1 MKSKRAM
8 IERRNT
14 ERRLRRELKRNPP
27 SLFSKC
33 FDTILKWAQGL
44 FLLSFFVVAISP
56 IMFLI
61 PGLKNRDLILFSAER
76 MVTFL
81 LFGIMLIGCLVGTRA
96 IFKPTKDSNIFREKI
111 DGRRRQII
119 KAAVLLFFAAVF
131 ILSAIVCWSQL
142 KALAGVWQF
151 LLP

>member
-14 ERRLRRELKRNPP
+14 ERRWRRELKKNPP
-27 SLFSKC
+27 SLLSIW
-33 FDTILKWAQGL
+33 FDTILKWAQVM
-44 FLLSFFVVAISP
+44 FLVSLFVVAISP

-61 PGLKNRDLILFSAER
+61 PGLEDTDLIFFTAER
-76 MVTFL
+76 VVTFL

-96 IFKPTKDSNIFREKI
+96 IFKSTKDSSRIRKER
-111 DGRRRQII
+111 DGRRKQII
-119 KAAVLLFFAAVF
+119 KSAVLLFFTVVF
-131 ILSAIVCWSQL
+131 IFAAIVCWSQL

-151 LLP
+151 LMS

>member
-14 ERRLRRELKRNPP
+14 ERRLRRELKKNPP
-27 SLFSKC
+27 GVLSKW
-33 FDTILKWAQGL
+33 FDTILKWTQGL
-44 FLLSFFVVAISP
+44 FLLSLFVVAISP

-61 PGLKNRDLILFSAER
+61 PGLKNTDLILFTAER
-76 MVTFL
+76 MVTLL

-96 IFKPTKDSNIFREKI
+96 IFKPTNDSRKI
-111 DGRRRQII
+111 QKKTDGRRKQIM
-119 KAAVLLFFAAVF
+119 KAALLLFFAVVF
-131 ILSAIVCWSQL
+131 IIAAIVCWAQL

-151 LLP
+151 LLS